1 MFAGTLRSNLD
12 PFGERTD
19 AELLKAL
26 DLCLLRSLAEGHP
39 AGLAQPV
46 EGLGRNF
53 SLGQQQ
59 LVCLARALLNDSRLL
74 LLDEATAALD
84 AATDAKV
91 QAVLRSAFA
100 ARTILTIAHRIDTII
115 DSDRILV
122 MDAGAVA
129 EFDTPAAL
137 LRDEGSIF
145 TQLCRQLGGD
155 SFGGL
160 RAAAERHEE
169 LLEVLAGEVRA
180 AEEARISTG
189 VSGISLPGI

>member
-1 MFAGTLRSNLD
+1 MIY
-12 PFGERTD
+12 PPQ
-19 AELLKAL
+19 
-26 DLCLLRSLAEGHP
+26 LLRPHAAFCIP
-39 AGLAQPV
+39 IATP
-46 EGLGRNF
+46 LGPC
-53 SLGQQQ
+53 GP
-59 LVCLARALLNDSRLL
+59 
-74 LLDEATAALD
+74 
-84 AATDAKV
+84 KV
-91 QAVLRSAFA
+91 SS
-100 ARTILTIAHRIDTII
+100 RIDTII